1 MSAMQRGGKQIRKII
16 HAYNDR
22 EGTVAERAE
31 EIASNMRGLWARG
44 GGGIPRFTPHVPAW
58 EGKGA
63 RMDMDGCN
71 NGEGRTQDISDGIP
85 ERRSKDMP
93 S

>member
-1 MSAMQRGGKQIRKII
+1 MQRGGKQIRTIL
-16 HAYNDR
+16 HAHNDR
-22 EGTVAERAE
+22 EGTVAKRAE
-31 EIASNMRGLWARG
+31 ERESSMRGLWSRD

-63 RMDMDGCN
+63 QIDMDGCK
-71 NGEGRTQDISDGIP
+71 NGEGRTQDISDGVP
-85 ERRSKDMP
+85 ERRSKEMP

>member
-1 MSAMQRGGKQIRKII
+1 M
-16 HAYNDR
+16 N
-22 EGTVAERAE
+22 EAE
-31 EIASNMRGLWARG
+31 ERASNMRGVWERDG
-44 GGGIPRFTPHVPAW
+44 GSITRFTPHVPTW

-63 RMDMDGCN
+63 KMDMDICN
-71 NGEGRTQDISDGIP
+71 NGEGRTQDISDVIP

>member
-1 MSAMQRGGKQIRKII
+1 MQRSGKQIRKII

-31 EIASNMRGLWARG
+31 ERVSNMRGLWSRD

-58 EGKGA
+58 VGKGA
-63 RMDMDGCN
+63 TMDMNGCN
-71 NGEGRTQDISDGIP
+71 NGEGRTQDILDGIP

>member
-1 MSAMQRGGKQIRKII
+1 MQRGRKQIRKII

-22 EGTVAERAE
+22 EGTVAKRAE
-31 EIASNMRGLWARG
+31 ERASNMWGVWARD
-44 GGGIPRFTPHVPAW
+44 GGGITRFTPHVPAW
-58 EGKGA
+58 EGKGST
-63 RMDMDGCN
+63 MDMDGCN

>member
-1 MSAMQRGGKQIRKII
+1 MI
-16 HAYNDR
+16 HTYI
-22 EGTVAERAE
+22 GV
-31 EIASNMRGLWARG
+31 
-44 GGGIPRFTPHVPAW
+44 PRFTPHVPAW

-63 RMDMDGCN
+63 TMDMDGCN
-71 NGEGRTQDISDGIP
+71 NGEGRTQDILDGIP

>member
-1 MSAMQRGGKQIRKII
+1 
-16 HAYNDR
+16 
-22 EGTVAERAE
+22 
-31 EIASNMRGLWARG
+31 MRGLWARD
-44 GGGIPRFTPHVPAW
+44 GGGIPRFKPHVPAW

-63 RMDMDGCN
+63 KMDMDECN
-71 NGEGRTQDISDGIP
+71 NGEGRTQDIYDGFP

>member
-1 MSAMQRGGKQIRKII
+1 MQRGGKKIRKII

-22 EGTVAERAE
+22 EGIVAERAE
-31 EIASNMRGLWARG
+31 ERASKMRGLWARN
-44 GGGIPRFTPHVPAW
+44 GGGIPIFTSHVPAW

-63 RMDMDGCN
+63 KMDMDGCN
-71 NGEGRTQDISDGIP
+71 NGEGRTQDISDGIL